1 MQKPEIIEALRVIQS
16 QIESDNF
23 THESINRLINKIYG
37 LK

>member
-1 MQKPEIIEALRVIQS
+1 MQKLEIIEALRVIQS

-23 THESINRLINKIYG
+23 TYESIHRLINKIYG